1 MNGDKSMNRKTW
13 TIGAICAALLPLA
26 ALAQGDAPNGFGH
39 FRGHGGDAAL
49 LAGVT
54 LTTDQ
59 QTQISQIHQ
68 TARAQ
73 VKPVMQQLH
82 TIQGQIRDALLASG
96 DVNTSQLTALQA
108 QASQLRSQLDEQ
120 RLNTELQVRAVLTPA
135 QLATAASTGAQLKA
149 LHQQMHS
156 LMGGASTAST
166 PAQ

>member
-1 MNGDKSMNRKTW
+1 MNRKTW

-26 ALAQGDAPNGFGH
+26 ALAQGDAPNGFAPH
-39 FRGHGGDAAL
+39 FRGHGGGDGAL

-59 QTQISQIHQ
+59 QTQITQIHQ
-68 TARAQ
+68 AAHAQ

-82 TIQGQIRDALLASG
+82 TIQGQIRDLMLATG
-96 DVNTSQLTALQA
+96 DVNTSQLTALQQ
-108 QASQLRSQLDEQ
+108 QASTLRSQLDEQ

-135 QLATAASTGAQLKA
+135 QLAAAASTGAQMKA

-156 LMGGASTAST
+156 LMGGASTQSA